1 MFYHI
6 LETATDCSVTINN
19 SSYKTKKNMKVHFWD
34 KIAQQSLWL
43 CKNVLFVVVQ
53 ERFTCGYTRTFCL
66 KSDPQI

>member
-1 MFYHI
+1 
-6 LETATDCSVTINN
+6 
-19 SSYKTKKNMKVHFWD
+19 MKVHFWD